1 MRLKIGRLARR
12 TGTTAPTIRYY
23 ESIHLMPHPDRQQGG
38 QRTYGEDDVKRLAF
52 IRRCRDF
59 GFPIEQVRR
68 LADLLQD
75 RGQPCVEVRDLAQAH
90 LTEVRAKLAE
100 LHALE
105 RTIAGFVGD
114 CDSACAG
121 GPSGDCVILEEL
133 VDGCGVGRN
142 PVRR

>member
-1 MRLKIGRLARR
+1 MRLKIGALAER

-23 ESIHLMPHPDRQQGG
+23 ETIRLMPHPDRQEGG
-38 QRTYGEDDVKRLAF
+38 QRTYSEDAVKRLTF

-59 GFPIEQVRR
+59 GFPIDQVRQ

-75 RGQPCVEVRDLAQAH
+75 QSRPCNEVRNLAQVH

-100 LHALE
+100 LQLLE

-114 CDSACAG
+114 CDRTCAG
-121 GPSGDCVILEEL
+121 GPSGDCVILEDL
-133 VDGCGVGRN
+133 VDAGGCN